1 VSEGQRF
8 RRRALRRG
16 YKVDEV
22 DSFLDRVEA
31 TLAGDPMGAPVTAG
45 EVHDVVFR
53 VRFGGYDEWQVDLH
67 LDRVERQLADLE
79 ERGGFARGGDS
90 RPAAPMREDRFAA
103 LREEQRAAQPMP
115 MRPVGASLPGGPMGP
130 PPPMPGGPMG
140 APAMAQMQ
148 GPPLP
153 QRPLNGAP
161 MDGHMDRPPHGQPMP
176 GQPMPGQPMPG
187 QPMPG
192 QPMSGPPLT
201 GQVMPGQPMPGGPM
215 DRPLPPYQGDRP
227 MPGPADRSFPPD
239 RTLPPGMMGPISG
252 PPYGDPMSST
262 GAPLPQRPV
271 TGGPGPMGGMTPPPV
286 SGMPPSPVPPHLMSQ
301 APMSPPASGGPGFAR
316 FDDTA
321 FTPGGYGA
329 GSGEFEQQR
338 RRDFDAPPAGRPGFD
353 QPSGARPGFDHP
365 SGARPGFDHPS
376 GARPGYDQPSGIR
389 PGYDQ
394 PSGAR
399 PGFDQPS
406 GARPGFDQ
414 PSGARPGFDQPS
426 GGRPGFEPLP
436 TRSGYE
442 QVPGNRHDYDDPSRH
457 DYDSFA
463 ARPDDAF
470 AQRPGMDSFA
480 QRPDDSFAQ
489 RPDDSFAQRPDDSFA
504 QRPGMDSFAQRPDD
518 SFAQRPGMESF
529 PGRPDVDSF
538 AGRPDYPMPTRH
550 GRPDMTSEIHMPPDF
565 SRFTGNSPYGG
576 GNGAYA
582 AGNNGYDGAYNG
594 NGAYGGVDTL
604 SPAAARIDELR
615 RTFTPRRFGSGYDAS
630 QVNRLF
636 DAIIASLSGQSGTP
650 IAEAEL
656 DPNQFSLVP
665 GGYFEAEV
673 EQALRQIRDLIR

>member
-1 VSEGQRF
+1 
-8 RRRALRRG
+8 
-16 YKVDEV
+16 
-22 DSFLDRVEA
+22 
-31 TLAGDPMGAPVTAG
+31 
-45 EVHDVVFR
+45 
-53 VRFGGYDEWQVDLH
+53 
-67 LDRVERQLADLE
+67 
-79 ERGGFARGGDS
+79 
-90 RPAAPMREDRFAA
+90 
-103 LREEQRAAQPMP
+103 
-115 MRPVGASLPGGPMGP
+115 
-130 PPPMPGGPMG
+130 
-140 APAMAQMQ
+140 
-148 GPPLP
+148 
-153 QRPLNGAP
+153 
-161 MDGHMDRPPHGQPMP
+161 
-176 GQPMPGQPMPG
+176 
-187 QPMPG
+187 
-192 QPMSGPPLT
+192 MSGPPLT

-271 TGGPGPMGGMTPPPV
+271 TGAPGPMGGMMPPQVPAP
-286 SGMPPSPVPPHLMSQ
+286 GMPPSPVPPHLMSQ
-301 APMSPPASGGPGFAR
+301 APMSPPVGGPGFAR

-338 RRDFDAPPAGRPGFD
+338 RREFDGPPPGRPGFD
-353 QPSGARPGFDHP
+353 H
-365 SGARPGFDHPS
+365 
-376 GARPGYDQPSGIR
+376 
-389 PGYDQ
+389 

-426 GGRPGFEPLP
+426 GARPGFDHPSGARPGFDQPSGARPGFDQPSGARPGFEPLP
-436 TRSGYE
+436 TRGGYE
-442 QVPGNRHDYDDPSRH
+442 QVPANRHDYDDPSRH

-463 ARPDDAF
+463 
-470 AQRPGMDSFA
+470 G
-480 QRPDDSFAQ
+480 

-504 QRPGMDSFAQRPDD
+504 QRPGMDSFSAPRPDD
-518 SFAQRPGMESF
+518 SFAQRPGMDSF
-529 PGRPDVDSF
+529 PGRPDVDPF

-565 SRFTGNSPYGG
+565 ARFTGNSPYGG

-604 SPAAARIDELR
+604 SPTAARIDELR

-650 IAEAEL
+650 IAESEL